1 MLSVITFYVV
11 QMREEAAAVE
21 ARAADA
27 ATAREALRLTE
38 GSAGADAK
46 NAYKELKAASQRQ
59 ASDLKANPLAGMRL
73 ENKFPH

>member
-1 MLSVITFYVV
+1 
-11 QMREEAAAVE
+11 MREEAAAVE

-59 ASDLKANPLAGMRL
+59 VRGFVCMAVFSVHGQVVDLRNFININFFSK
-73 ENKFPH
+73 